1 LKQKS
6 IFIGNFFE
14 KIFENP
20 KKPYFRTLVRIQKQ
34 ETEGIIPSVSSVND
48 PVICFFSVLPGIFC
62 PAVAN
67 SSALK
72 LQLSF
77 FQQRFDPGKFFGTF
91 QKQRGQW
98 ILHLLLDQPAQGSG
112 AIFTVTAFSQ
122 AVRQFLRKLK
132 LDTQLR

>member
-48 PVICFFSVLPGIFC
+48 PVICFLVCYQEYFSFQLPT
-62 PAVAN
+62 V
-67 SSALK
+67 
-72 LQLSF
+72 QL
-77 FQQRFDPGKFFGTF
+77 
-91 QKQRGQW
+91 
-98 ILHLLLDQPAQGSG
+98 
-112 AIFTVTAFSQ
+112 
-122 AVRQFLRKLK
+122 
-132 LDTQLR
+132 